1 MQTYNNGFLSSL
13 EKADQIALLK
23 GSRSIDL
30 TAGEV
35 LSSPNQ
41 NSTYIYFPTRGS
53 IALYIGLNGSK
64 LSAQGLAIGLIG
76 SEGAAGL
83 ELALG
88 FRRTPYQLIVQST
101 GQAFAV
107 EASVAQKLLQ
117 QRPKALM
124 KFSRQLWSVF
134 EGMANLSAKAY
145 AKDIKIRLA
154 HWILLSSA
162 RCAPDPLQF
171 THLQI
176 AKMLGVRRSSISIAA
191 RELKLKLYIGYS
203 RGRVTILNREALEL
217 LSNT

>member
-1 MQTYNNGFLSSL
+1 MQTYNNVFISSL
-13 EKADQIALLK
+13 EKADQIALLN
-23 GSRSIDL
+23 GSQSINL

-53 IALYIGLNGSK
+53 IALYVGVNGSK
-64 LSAQGLAIGLIG
+64 LSAQGLAVGLIG

-83 ELALG
+83 EMALG
-88 FRRTPYQLIVQST
+88 FKRTPFQLIVQST

-107 EASVAQKLLQ
+107 EANVAQKLLQ

-134 EGMANLSAKAY
+134 EGMADLAAKAY

-162 RCAPDPLQF
+162 RCAPDSLKL

-191 RELKLKLYIGYS
+191 RALKLKRYISYS
-203 RGRVTILNREALEL
+203 RGQVSIVNRDALEL